1 MSKAIITFPILGDG
15 FRLDFPSSFTV
26 LGLNI
31 HWYGVIIA
39 CGFLLAVFYAVKR
52 SKDFGLSEETVLD
65 MVIWIAPFAII
76 CARAY
81 YVIFNFDIYRDNLN
95 DMFKIWKGG
104 LAIYGGVIGAVI
116 GGFVFSKIK
125 KVKLGNML
133 DVAGL
138 GLLIGQSIGRW
149 GNFVNREAFGRETDI
164 FCRMGLT
171 FNGETIYVHP
181 TFLYESVWNAIG
193 FILLHIYSKKRV
205 NAYSGEIFTLYVLWY
220 GLGRAFIE
228 GLRTDSLYLFGL
240 QIFGYGIRTSQL
252 LAVLSCVGAASLFLY
267 NKSKIKNYSKNQKEN
282 IDEIQN

>member
-171 FNGETIYVHP
+171 LNGETIYVHP

-205 NAYSGEIFTLYVLWY
+205 NAYSGEIFTLYVFWY